1 MLLFKTQHFKSAQTL
16 CIGLLDK
23 CFLESYGNQLY
34 SINHLTSVVPH
45 SEVKILKHLSSC
57 KASCR
62 ILHPVESWTDFS
74 PCGLMQDREGQSSSD
89 SLYHHQWQRR
99 RWSPQRSGVGQH
111 LQDAHLQVPLRH
123 TEVQSLLQVCRTQR
137 WERVHGY
144 RLFLFRFISRKTC
157 YTILSPTSAKDIRLQ
172 ASDNSSEAT
181 EWSREVMRT
190 QYEWLFI
197 SLTVTSRNAT
207 DLEDQD
213 MIIYTVCMSRYRRTP
228 QAL

>member
-1 MLLFKTQHFKSAQTL
+1 MKNRLRVLGSYQ
-16 CIGLLDK
+16 CI
-23 CFLESYGNQLY
+23 S
-34 SINHLTSVVPH
+34 
-45 SEVKILKHLSSC
+45 
-57 KASCR
+57 
-62 ILHPVESWTDFS
+62 PVEFFC
-74 PCGLMQDREGQSSSD
+74 PCGLMQDREGQSSSN

-111 LQDAHLQVPLRH
+111 LQDAHLQIPLRH
-123 TEVQSLLQVCRTQR
+123 TEVQSLLQVCHTQR
-137 WERVHGY
+137 WERDGVCKVHGY

-157 YTILSPTSAKDIRLQ
+157 ILSPTSAKDIRLQ

-197 SLTVTSRNAT
+197 SLTVTSRNAS

-213 MIIYTVCMSRYRRTP
+213 MIIYTVCMSTCTDLHLKHCKLLFEYFYFDKWCL
-228 QAL
+228 Q